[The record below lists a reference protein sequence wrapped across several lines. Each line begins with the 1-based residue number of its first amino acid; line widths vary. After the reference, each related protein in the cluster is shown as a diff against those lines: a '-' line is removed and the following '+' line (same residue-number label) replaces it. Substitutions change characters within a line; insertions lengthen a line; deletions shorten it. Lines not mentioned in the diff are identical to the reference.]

1 MMAKLGNAKIDLD
14 ELLDEVDTNRDGQI
28 DYDGKEITMLLK

>member
-1 MMAKLGNAKIDLD
+1 MAKLGNAKIDLD

-28 DYDGKEITMLLK
+28 DYDGNEIRMFLK